1 MVTDGMT
8 HAESPEWMPAYSMCS
23 ITAGTKTS
31 SPSEIASAS
40 HSVAS
45 ARKRSIRIGCSGV
58 TSTARAT

>member
-1 MVTDGMT
+1 MLTGGIT

-23 ITAGTKTS
+23 ITAGTNAS
-31 SPSEIASAS
+31 SPSAIASAS

-58 TSTARAT
+58 TSTALAT